1 MILLQKLSS
10 RSEHVRLN
18 STFYSQFRWLSATS
32 NIPRPRLQ
40 SAIDDQS
47 KTLNHPKRRVV
58 PKSYK
63 SQDVSSRL
71 INVYESVIDSK
82 DDDNDLD
89 SMMAAN
95 RKISKSMKKRMKSLN
110 RSTKQSPDI
119 SANFN
124 LKRSPSN
131 TMDDVD
137 GVIGLFA
144 DDSNDRMS
152 DDEWYT
158 NPDHIE
164 AVEQWLRSEK
174 LPIIDPDLEQFRTVR
189 LNEEMVPRDRIRGA
203 FARKI
208 SKRQNLRNRRKMK
221 RKQRGN
227 DIENMDKNE
236 LIQRQN
242 GSISSQSSSSSI
254 MRRESVTEDL
264 CLQTWDSVNGRFSNL
279 QSPTE
284 SHSMER
290 SVRKMER
297 GNKLKNLWR
306 RLDGEKMDDLKL
318 SNVSPH
324 WLQYEGIDP
333 VILNS
338 LSHRL
343 RIPSR
348 RFAKTPQGLYS
359 MDDGLRRTLQ
369 KVLVSE
375 YWPTGWAET
384 KNDQLFGQ
392 NLFSAVSV
400 HYDRRRVLRYIA
412 NEFPLS
418 LSVNYRILKELKHR
432 MPSFRP
438 KGLID
443 VGQGVGAST
452 LAAIQVFGDSLKH
465 ISAVEPSPEM
475 REFAAT
481 ILEDHRSGYSFGY
494 LKSLDIANDVVD
506 GNKLLPHS
514 QSDDDLVDPQSHCHH
529 AQPLV
534 ICSFVLSEIGGGV
547 DVLCRELDAMWRS
560 VRRRGVIVLVEAGT
574 VDGFNL
580 IQFARSY
587 LLSKYPPS
595 TDPQV
600 PGTFTVAPCPHDL
613 QCPMS
618 TENVCRFLQRVDR
631 HQVPTRSVLFAE
643 KKRTQALMQRNRFK
657 MRFKANSKKLQHKG
671 HRRRQK
677 VKLKDRRKVNE
688 VQFPFSYC
696 ILGKGVSPRLIPMEW
711 DGADSAE
718 SVPPNL
724 MNATQSEHSAY
735 FWPRIIAPPKYRHNN
750 LYLHLCLPSD
760 QRSTMEMEMKGNE
773 GENAVIHSPRVVDRL
788 KLNHRHRA
796 SSGKQHVAISS
807 QREGVDER
815 EYGQIQKWLI
825 AKSDNQ
831 FQQYVDARR
840 AKWGELWPWPSPEYT
855 RCQPLRADPMTRQH
869 LKALQSSSRPK
880 FRANFSVFKKRCFD
894 FVHHTNNRDL
904 IN

>member
-1 MILLQKLSS
+1 
-10 RSEHVRLN
+10 
-18 STFYSQFRWLSATS
+18 
-32 NIPRPRLQ
+32 
-40 SAIDDQS
+40 
-47 KTLNHPKRRVV
+47 
-58 PKSYK
+58 
-63 SQDVSSRL
+63 
-71 INVYESVIDSK
+71 
-82 DDDNDLD
+82 
-89 SMMAAN
+89 
-95 RKISKSMKKRMKSLN
+95 
-110 RSTKQSPDI
+110 
-119 SANFN
+119 
-124 LKRSPSN
+124 
-131 TMDDVD
+131 
-137 GVIGLFA
+137 
-144 DDSNDRMS
+144 MS

-164 AVEQWLRSEK
+164 AVEQWLESKK
-174 LPIIDPDLEQFRTVR
+174 LPIIDPDLDQFRSVGLT
-189 LNEEMVPRDRIRGA
+189 EEMVQRDRIRGA
-203 FARKI
+203 FARKM
-208 SKRQNLRNRRKMK
+208 SKRQTLRHRRKLK

-227 DIENMDKNE
+227 DTENMNKNE
-236 LIQRQN
+236 LIQRDGDRN
-242 GSISSQSSSSSI
+242 ALRFSTSSSSQSTSSSL
-254 MRRESVTEDL
+254 MRRESVAEDL
-264 CLQTWDSVNGRFSNL
+264 CLQTWDPVNGRFSNL
-279 QSPTE
+279 QSPTTSQSE
-284 SHSMER
+284 MVMR
-290 SVRKMER
+290 SKRTAQR

-306 RLDGEKMDDLKL
+306 RLDGEKVDDLTL

-324 WLQYEGIDP
+324 WLQYKDIDP

-343 RIPSR
+343 RTPSR

-384 KNDQLFGQ
+384 KSDQLFGQ

-400 HYDRRRVLRYIA
+400 QYDRRRILRFMA

-432 MPSFRP
+432 MPWFRP

-475 REFAAT
+475 REYATT
-481 ILEDHRSGYSFGY
+481 ILEDHRSRFSFGY
-494 LKSLDIANDVVD
+494 LNTLDVANDVVD
-506 GNKLLPHS
+506 GNRLLSH
-514 QSDDDLVDPQSHCHH
+514 SDDDAVDHSDFTDSQSHCHH

-547 DVLCRELDAMWRS
+547 DALCRELDALWRS
-560 VRRRGVIVLVEAGT
+560 TRRRGVIVLVEAGT

-595 TDPQV
+595 TDAQV

-643 KKRTQALMQRNRFK
+643 SKRTEALMKRNRFK
-657 MRFKANSKKLQHKG
+657 MRFKAKQNPQRG
-671 HRRRQK
+671 RGRQR

-718 SVPPNL
+718 SIPPNL
-724 MNATQSEHSAY
+724 MNAAQSEHSAY

-760 QRSTMEMEMKGNE
+760 QRSGMEMEGNE
-773 GENAVIHSPRVVDRL
+773 GQSALVRSPRVADRL

-807 QREGVDER
+807 QREGVDQR

-831 FQQYVDARR
+831 FQQYLDARR

-855 RCQPLRADPMTRQH
+855 RSQPLRADPVTRPH

-904 IN
+904 I